1 MFTKGLLKYFS
12 HEKMCL
18 RTCASSKNC
27 YPCEVF
33 TDPWLSWAKS
43 DCARLCVCLLGWS
56 IFAGHTCPNTHFL
69 IAFIPWKKILAF
81 YSFHLIKVE
90 VKLCCWKIIPCI
102 AQLPN
107 ICLQHTTCNGEQI
120 FCLSCHFSE
129 KKTEEV
135 ASVVFENLPTD
146 SRFISV
152 LADPFYEWR
161 KKNIFMAWY
170 DCFSSVS
177 LVWVFFVKQRLGQ
190 AETLIELNKLQNMW
204 ADLSLCCYMFYCV
217 LSHFLF
223 SLFVCHNIYC
233 MIKQVVKQYY
243 VI

>member
-1 MFTKGLLKYFS
+1 MFTKGHLKYFS

-18 RTCASSKNC
+18 WTCASSKNC

-56 IFAGHTCPNTHFL
+56 IFAGHTCPKTHFL

-102 AQLPN
+102 AELPN

-129 KKTEEV
+129 KKQEV
-135 ASVVFENLPTD
+135 ASVVFEYLPTD

-177 LVWVFFVKQRLGQ
+177 LVWVFFVKQRLWLNWTNSRICG
-190 AETLIELNKLQNMW
+190 LIW
-204 ADLSLCCYMFYCV
+204 VFAVTCFIVSYHISF
-217 LSHFLF
+217 FLYLYAIIF
-223 SLFVCHNIYC
+223 IAW
-233 MIKQVVKQYY
+233 
-243 VI
+243 